1 MITAP
6 FRSSQADRTRLT
18 MHPRFSKWILPALAL
33 AYLLAANLAFARG
46 SPALAAA
53 AFAILIALIAI
64 SIRGERRV
72 ILRVIVGAVGL
83 LLALGVAF
91 GKVPPVPLLLPPVL
105 IPAALAWVFGHTLMP
120 GQTPLIER
128 FARAFH
134 APDGLASGVVVYTR
148 RVTWCWTL
156 LLAAMALGNLVLAS
170 NVSPG
175 GLIEAAGFHAPW
187 PVSPSL
193 FGWVSNLAS
202 YLLIGGMFIAE
213 FVVRLIRFPGYRFRN
228 PVEFV
233 RRARTRMPAMIE
245 SFRE

>member
-1 MITAP
+1 MITA
-6 FRSSQADRTRLT
+6 T
-18 MHPRFSKWILPALAL
+18 MHHSFSKWILPALVL
-33 AYLLAANLAFARG
+33 AYLLATNLAFARG
-46 SPALAAA
+46 SPALAAT
-53 AFAILIALIAI
+53 AFALLIALVVV
-64 SIRGERRV
+64 SIRGERRA
-72 ILRVIVGAVGL
+72 ILRVVIGAAGL
-83 LLALGVAF
+83 LLTLGVAF

-105 IPAALAWVFGHTLMP
+105 IPAALAWVFGHTLRP

-134 APDGLASGVVVYTR
+134 APDELATGVVVYTR

-175 GLIEAAGFHAPW
+175 GLLEAAGLPAPW

-202 YLLIGGMFIAE
+202 YLLIGGMFVAE

-245 SFRE
+245 SFRGE